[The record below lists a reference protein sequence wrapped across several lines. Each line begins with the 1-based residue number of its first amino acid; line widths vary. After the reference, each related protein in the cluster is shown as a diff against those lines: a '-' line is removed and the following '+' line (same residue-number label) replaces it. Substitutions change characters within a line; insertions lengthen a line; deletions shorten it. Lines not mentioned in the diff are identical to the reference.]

1 MKKFLIMTALILGVA
16 ALNATQ
22 VAAQRIWCCSY
33 LGKDYFIETDSIY
46 DSRPYYFVD
55 VLTKRADLGQPI
67 VGYDKRQWRFNH
79 DEGILWYKT
88 DGRDGTEGRVVN
100 NELAT
105 AVYNT
110 MKANLHIAKRGAPR

>member
-1 MKKFLIMTALILGVA
+1 MKKFLIITALILGVA

-22 VAAQRIWCCSY
+22 VEAQRIWCCSY

-67 VGYDKRQWRFNH
+67 VGYDKRQWRFF
-79 DEGILWYKT
+79 GIKPT
-88 DGRDGTEGRVVN
+88 G
-100 NELAT
+100 AT
-105 AVYNT
+105 VL
-110 MKANLHIAKRGAPR
+110 KAEWSTTNLPRPFTTQ